1 MATQQG
7 GMRPYMPVNGTSGPS
22 RKKKKKKKNRTLLFS
37 MITLG
42 ALGIAL
48 VIFQFVFNKQAET
61 VSMDITPI
69 STTSTYINT
78 GDGLLYQTDG
88 QIHFYHLTDSKKNYT
103 YGMGASNIRMSG
115 SESMTVVF
123 NEAQL
128 QVVGEK
134 TPITFTGSVEE
145 VECGTDYLAVL
156 QKAEDGTES
165 VLIITRSGEQID
177 DLPFTD
183 QSIIDFGFYKTDNEM
198 LWIETLNVSTG
209 TPMTTIS
216 TYDLSKKEVTG
227 LIHVQNQL
235 VNDVYITSNSM
246 FVVCTNQIIRYIHA
260 GNKEIYRSMIYGYEA
275 LDFSF
280 ASGTPT
286 FLLTTRGGDFH
297 AVRILTLAE
306 EAEPS
311 PVETTLQLPTEGVSA
326 FIMGSKLAVAS
337 REQLF
342 TYTLKGKLSST
353 ATFEQPID
361 AAVKLT
367 DSKLLLSSNGMYYL
381 ANAN

>member
-1 MATQQG
+1 MAMQQG
-7 GMRPYMPVNGTSGPS
+7 GTRPYAPSGGANS
-22 RKKKKKKKNRTLLFS
+22 QNRRKKKKKKNTTLLFS

-42 ALGIAL
+42 VLGIAL
-48 VIFQFVFNKQAET
+48 VIFQFIFNKQEAT

-69 STTSTYINT
+69 STESTYINT

-134 TPITFTGSVEE
+134 TPLTFSGLIQE
-145 VECGTDYLAVL
+145 VECGTDHLAVL
-156 QKAEDGTES
+156 RKADDGQES
-165 VLIITRSGEQID
+165 VLVINRDGEQIAE
-177 DLPFTD
+177 LPYED
-183 QSIIDFGFYKTDNEM
+183 QCIIDFGFYTTANEM

-209 TPMTTIS
+209 SPMTTIY
-216 TYDLSKKEVTG
+216 TYDLNKQEVTG
-227 LIHVQNQL
+227 MIHVQNQL
-235 VNDVYITSNSM
+235 VNEIYITSNSM
-246 FVVCTNQIIRYIHA
+246 FVVCTNQIIRYIHE
-260 GNKEIYRSMIYGYEA
+260 GNKEIYRTMIYGYESV
-275 LDFSF
+275 DFSN

-286 FLLTTRGGDFH
+286 FLLTPRGGDFH
-297 AVRILTLAE
+297 TVRIMTLQEGSAAE
-306 EAEPS
+306 

-326 FIMGSKLAVAS
+326 FIMGSKLVVAS

-342 TYTLKGKLSST
+342 TYSLKGKLSTT
-353 ATFEQPID
+353 ATFELPID
-361 AAVKLT
+361 AAAKLD

-381 ANAN
+381 ASAG

>member
-7 GMRPYMPVNGTSGPS
+7 GTRSYAQRYNAPS
-22 RKKKKKKKNRTLLFS
+22 QPRRKKKKKNNTLLFS
-37 MITLG
+37 LITLG
-42 ALGIAL
+42 VLGIGV
-48 VIFQFVFNKQAET
+48 VIFQFIFNKQEAT

-123 NEAQL
+123 NPSQL

-134 TPITFTGSVEE
+134 APLSFTGEVEE
-145 VECGTDYLAVL
+145 VECGTKHLAVMR
-156 QKAEDGTES
+156 KAEDGTES
-165 VLIITRSGEQID
+165 VLVITKSGEQIA
-177 DLPFTD
+177 DLSYSD
-183 QSIIDFGFYKTDNEM
+183 QCIVDFGFYTTANEM

-209 TPMTTIS
+209 TPMTTIV
-216 TYDLSKKEVTG
+216 TYDLNKKEETG
-227 LIHVQNQL
+227 MIHVQNQL
-235 VNDVYITSNSM
+235 VNDIYITPNSM
-246 FVVCTNQIIRYIHA
+246 FLVCTNQIIRYIHA
-260 GNKEIYRSMIYGYEA
+260 GNKEIYRTMIYGYEV
-275 LDFSF
+275 LDFSY

-297 AVRILTLAE
+297 TVRILTLAE
-306 EAEPS
+306 DAEPT
-311 PVETTLQLPTEGVSA
+311 PIETTLQLPTEGVSA
-326 FIMGSKLAVAS
+326 FIMGSRLSVAS

-342 TYTLKGKLSST
+342 TYTIKGKLSAT
-353 ATFEQPID
+353 ATFVEPVD
-361 AAVKLT
+361 AAIQLT
-367 DSKLLLSSNGMYYL
+367 DNKLLLSSNGMYYI
-381 ANAN
+381 ANAD

>member
-7 GMRPYMPVNGTSGPS
+7 AQRQYVPQGGSGGS
-22 RKKKKKKKNRTLLFS
+22 TRRKKKKRKNNTLLFS
-37 MITLG
+37 VITL
-42 ALGIAL
+42 AVLGIAL
-48 VIFQFVFNKQAET
+48 VIFQFIFNKQEET

-78 GDGLLYQTDG
+78 GDGILYQTDG
-88 QIHFYHLTDSKKNYT
+88 QIHFYNLTDSKKNYT
-103 YGMGASNIRMSG
+103 YGTGASNIRMSG
-115 SESMTVVF
+115 SETMTVVF
-123 NEAQL
+123 NTAQL

-134 TPITFTGSVEE
+134 TPLTFTGEIQE
-145 VECGTDYLAVL
+145 VECGTDHLAVL
-156 QKAEDGTES
+156 RKAEDGQES
-165 VLIITRSGEQID
+165 VLVLNRDGEQIQE
-177 DLPFTD
+177 LPFAD
-183 QSIIDFGFYKTDNEM
+183 QSIIDFGFYTTANEM
-198 LWIETLNVSTG
+198 LWIETLNVSAG

-216 TYDLSKKEVTG
+216 TYDLSKHEVTG

-235 VNDVYITSNSM
+235 VNDIFITPNSM
-246 FVVCTNQIIRYIHA
+246 FVVCTNQIIRYIHE
-260 GNKEIYRSMIYGYEA
+260 GNKEIYRTMIYGYEA
-275 LDFSF
+275 LDFSY

-306 EAEPS
+306 DAAPA

-326 FIMGSKLAVAS
+326 FIMGNKIAVAS

-342 TYTLKGKLSST
+342 TYSLKGKLATT

-361 AAVKLT
+361 LAAKLN

-381 ANAN
+381 ANAG

>member
-7 GMRPYMPVNGTSGPS
+7 GTRPYAQSYSAPS
-22 RKKKKKKKNRTLLFS
+22 QPRRKKKKKNNTLLFS
-37 MITLG
+37 LITLG
-42 ALGIAL
+42 VLGIGL
-48 VIFQFVFNKQAET
+48 VIFQLIFTQQEST

-123 NEAQL
+123 NPSQL

-134 TPITFTGSVEE
+134 APLSFTGEVEE
-145 VECGTDYLAVL
+145 VECGTKHLAVMR
-156 QKAEDGTES
+156 KAEDGTES
-165 VLIITRSGEQID
+165 VLVITKSGEQIAA
-177 DLPFTD
+177 LAYPD
-183 QSIIDFGFYKTDNEM
+183 QCILDFGFYTTANEM
-198 LWIETLNVSTG
+198 LWIEMLNVSTG
-209 TPMTTIS
+209 TPMTTIV
-216 TYDLSKKEVTG
+216 TYDLNKQEETG
-227 LIHVQNQL
+227 MIHVQNQL
-235 VNDVYITSNSM
+235 VNNIYITPNSM

-260 GNKEIYRSMIYGYEA
+260 GNKEIYRTMIYGYEV
-275 LDFSF
+275 LDFSY

-297 AVRILTLAE
+297 TVRILTLAE
-306 EAEPS
+306 DAEPAM
-311 PVETTLQLPTEGVSA
+311 VETTLQLPTEGVSA
-326 FIMGSKLAVAS
+326 FIMGSRLSVAS

-342 TYTLKGKLSST
+342 TYTIKGKLSAT
-353 ATFEQPID
+353 ASFEQPVD
-361 AAVKLT
+361 AVIKLT
-367 DSKLLLSSNGMYYL
+367 DNKLLLSSNGMYYL
-381 ANAN
+381 ANAD